1 MSTDNLPKIYTDG
14 SCLKNPGGA
23 GGWACLVLE
32 NGEMWSVVGSE
43 PSTTNNR
50 MELQAIIQAL
60 KFAQGNEYVVYTD
73 SKWALKCATGEWQ
86 RKANLDLWKDYEI
99 SLRGRKIHYVWVRG
113 HNGDEYNEIVDD
125 LARAEAKSVKK
136 IK

>member
-1 MSTDNLPKIYTDG
+1 M
-14 SCLKNPGGA
+14 
-23 GGWACLVLE
+23 LE

-60 KFAQGNEYVVYTD
+60 KFAQGNEYVIYTD

-136 IK
+136 

>member
-1 MSTDNLPKIYTDG
+1 MSTEHLPRIYTDG

-32 NGEMWSVVGSE
+32 DDEMWSVVGAD

-60 KFAQGNEYVVYTD
+60 QFVQGEEYVIYTD
-73 SKWALKCATGEWQ
+73 SQWAMKCAIGEWR
-86 RKANLDLWKDYEI
+86 RKANLDLWAEYDI
-99 SLRGRKIHYVWVRG
+99 ALRGRKIHYVWVKG
-113 HNGDEYNEIVDD
+113 HNGDKYNEIVDV
-125 LARAEAKSVKK
+125 LAREEAKTVKK
-136 IK
+136 